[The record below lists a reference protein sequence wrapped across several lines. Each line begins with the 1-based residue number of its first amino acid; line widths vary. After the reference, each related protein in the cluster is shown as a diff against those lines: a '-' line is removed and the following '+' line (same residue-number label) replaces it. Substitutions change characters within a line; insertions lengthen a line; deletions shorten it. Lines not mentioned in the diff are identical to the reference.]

1 MKTIRGI
8 FLTTQGHSGTAVPK
22 DCELNER
29 ERDRRYGLSFFAR
42 SGVLWIFRS
51 FITTLFTRQS
61 HFRSGVIRAIL
72 PRDAENE
79 RVDRRATR
87 TAFINPETFRNNFK
101 KLSRRATRVY
111 FAAEHLGPSLAS
123 RDFNFARLAA
133 ARSPLAFLLVRD
145 NRGTVACASF
155 VRAFSS

>member
-1 MKTIRGI
+1 METVLLAEDCTRLPRSWMKTIRGI

-22 DCELNER
+22 DCESNER

-72 PRDAENE
+72 PRDAGNE
-79 RVDRRATR
+79 RR
-87 TAFINPETFRNNFK
+87 PSRNAYG
-101 KLSRRATRVY
+101 LY
-111 FAAEHLGPSLAS
+111 
-123 RDFNFARLAA
+123 
-133 ARSPLAFLLVRD
+133 
-145 NRGTVACASF
+145 
-155 VRAFSS
+155 